1 MIEFS
6 DVSYVYGKDTPFE
19 RAAVRNIRFTVP
31 DNAVTGIIGHTGSG
45 KSTVAQ
51 MMNALLTPTS
61 GKVTLDGEDI
71 NESAKKRYQTRFN
84 VGIVFQYPEYQLF
97 EETVE
102 RDIAYGPTNMGLDA
116 DEIRRRVEEAA
127 EFTGLSKQL
136 LSASPFELSGGQ
148 KRRVAI
154 AGVMAMRPKVLVLD
168 EPAAGLDPRGRR
180 EILDRLSNYRKARGG
195 SLVIISHSME
205 DVAEYSDKIL
215 ALHDGTVLCE
225 GTPQEVFSQYERLK
239 ESGLSLPQ
247 VTQILRSVKVACEQK
262 GIPVGNSLDG
272 VYTTD
277 EAFRRLSELLS
288 NFAKGGTRYAP

>member
-6 DVSYVYGKDTPFE
+6 DVSYIYGKDTPFE
-19 RAAVRNIRFTVP
+19 RAAVRNITFTVP

-51 MMNALLTPTS
+51 MMNALLAPTS
-61 GKVTLDGEDI
+61 GSVLLDGENI
-71 NESAKKRYQTRFN
+71 NESAKKRYQTRFK

-102 RDIAYGPTNMGLDA
+102 RDIAYGPTNMGLEEA
-116 DEIRRRVEEAA
+116 EIRRRVEEAA

-168 EPAAGLDPRGRR
+168 EPAAGLDPRGRK
-180 EILDRLSNYRKARGG
+180 EILDRLSDYRKARGG

-215 ALHDGTVLCE
+215 ALHDGTILCE
-225 GTPQEVFSQYERLK
+225 GTPREVFSQYDRLK
-239 ESGLSLPQ
+239 ASGLSLPQ
-247 VTQILRSVKVACEQK
+247 VTQVLRSVKHACEQK
-262 GIPVGNSLDG
+262 GIPVGTRLDG
-272 VYTTD
+272 VYTTE
-277 EAFRRLSELLS
+277 EAFARLSALLCDLK
-288 NFAKGGTRYAP
+288 KGGK